1 MSTQNTH
8 FGADAI
14 GRMLESCESIFF
26 IGVGGVNM
34 SSLAHICKLR
44 GYRVG
49 GSDRTATAVTAA
61 LEEKGIEVFYAHD
74 AGNVASYDA
83 VVYTVAISED
93 NPEYV
98 CARERGIPTISRSDF
113 MGYLMTG
120 YKNRVGIS
128 GMHGKS
134 SCTSMCAQI
143 FMSADV
149 DPTVLSGAPM
159 KTMGGSF
166 RVGGEEH
173 FLFEACEYMDSFL
186 DFYPTI
192 AVILNVEMDHVD
204 YFHSME
210 HIHTSFAR
218 FAGKVGEGGVA
229 LYNADDAET
238 RRAMM
243 RSEAAEVRT
252 LGFSLEDASAPFY
265 AANIKLSHG
274 RPEFDIY
281 VEGSLFCHAVL
292 TVTGRHHVYNA
303 LAAAAA
309 AYLCGLD
316 GGMVARGLADFRG
329 ADRRMEYKGTFCGAD
344 VYDDYGHHPTEVQRT
359 LEGVADMEY
368 DRVICVFQPHTY
380 SRTAGLFDEFTR
392 SFACADVAII
402 ADIYAAR
409 EPDTGIVSASKL
421 AAAVDGG
428 RYEGDMAHIVEYLR
442 GELRRGDVLIVMGAG
457 DIYKMFGL
465 MGL

>member
-8 FGADAI
+8 YGADTI
-14 GRMLESCESIFF
+14 CRLLSPCKSIFF
-26 IGVGGVNM
+26 IGIGGVNM

-49 GSDRTATAVTAA
+49 GSDRTATAVTSA
-61 LEEKGIEVFYAHD
+61 LEEKGIEVFYAHS
-74 AGNVASYDA
+74 AANLEQYDA

-98 CARERGIPTISRSDF
+98 EARRRGLPTISRSDF

-120 YKNRVGIS
+120 YQNRVGIS

-134 SCTSMCAQI
+134 SCTSMCAQV
-143 FMSADV
+143 FMSADA

-186 DFYPTI
+186 DFYPTV

-218 FAGKVGEGGVA
+218 FAGKVGHDGIA
-229 LYNADDAET
+229 LYNADDADT
-238 RRAMM
+238 CQAMA
-243 RSEAAEVRT
+243 RPEAAGVRK
-252 LGFSLEDASAPFY
+252 LGFSLTDSSAPFF
-265 AANIKLSHG
+265 ADNIRLDHG
-274 RPEFDIY
+274 CPDFDIY
-281 VEGSLFCHAVL
+281 VEGTLFCHATL
-292 TVTGRHHVYNA
+292 HVTGRHHIYNA
-303 LAAAAA
+303 LAAAAS

-316 GGMVARGLADFRG
+316 GDSVARGLSDFRG
-329 ADRRMEYKGTFCGAD
+329 AERRMEYKGVFCDAD
-344 VYDDYGHHPTEVQRT
+344 VYDDYGHHPTEIKRT
-359 LEGVADMEY
+359 LEGVAEMGY

-380 SRTAGLFDEFTR
+380 SRTAGLFDDFAK
-392 SFACADVAII
+392 SFSNADMAII

-409 EPDTGIVSASKL
+409 EPDTGIVSAGKL
-421 AAAVDGG
+421 AAAVEGG
-428 RYEGDMAHIVEYLR
+428 RYEGDMADIVEFLR
-442 GELRRGDVLIVMGAG
+442 GELKCGDVLVVMGAG